1 MSGEQHPFLEGAPTP
16 GPQCWIFQANPNRYR
31 ILESLQNESE
41 ECWNLNQ
48 HADDVRVGDQVLI
61 WISGSDAGV
70 YAVGTVVAP
79 PAITPDSVTG
89 QAYWLEAEQGK
100 RAKPRV
106 RVRYDRVLIDRPL
119 LKPYLEA
126 DPNLWSL
133 RILQFPRGTNFA
145 VEREEWQAIQEWLD
159 DAS

>member
-1 MSGEQHPFLEGAPTP
+1 MSGKQHPFPAGAPTS

-31 ILESLQNESE
+31 ILESLRKESE
-41 ECWNLNQ
+41 EWWNLNQ
-48 HADDVRVGDQVLI
+48 HADDVRVGDRVLI

-79 PAITPDSVTG
+79 PTVTPDSATG
-89 QAYWLEAEQGK
+89 QAYWLETEQGK

-106 RVRYDRVLIDRPL
+106 RVRYDQVLIDRPL
-119 LKPYLEA
+119 LKAYLES

-133 RILQFPRGTNFA
+133 RILQFPRGTNFP
-145 VEREEWQAIQEWLD
+145 VEHEEWQAIQEWLD
-159 DAS
+159 AAA

>member
-1 MSGEQHPFLEGAPTP
+1 MSGEEQALPEDAPIS
-16 GPQCWIFQANPNRYR
+16 GPQCWIFQANPSRYR
-31 ILESLQNESE
+31 IHESLRKESE
-41 ECWNLNQ
+41 EWWNLNQ
-48 HADDVRVGDQVLI
+48 HADDVRVGDRVLI

-70 YAVGTVVAP
+70 YALGTVVAP
-79 PAITPDSVTG
+79 PIVTPDSATG

-119 LKPYLEA
+119 LKAYLEA

-133 RILQFPRGTNFA
+133 RILQFPRGTNFP
-145 VEREEWQAIQEWLD
+145 VEHEEWRVIQEWLD
-159 DAS
+159 AAA